1 MNISNYIFIKDNFL
15 SDMECDKLIDFYHKN
30 KDKIVTK
37 NNYIFCYMQPNK
49 SLTKKLN
56 KISSL
61 YIEKYPEANITVDK
75 WYLEELRIKHFKPKN
90 SFDNWHS
97 EHQVSTPLRMLA
109 LQIYLSSHRC
119 GTKFYRYETIKS
131 EKGRLAIWP
140 AYFTHTHK
148 GQVCPDNLN
157 RFILSGYYRLRNESI

>member
-56 KISSL
+56 K
-61 YIEKYPEANITVDK
+61 
-75 WYLEELRIKHFKPKN
+75 N
-90 SFDNWHS
+90 SFF
-97 EHQVSTPLRMLA
+97 V
-109 LQIYLSSHRC
+109 
-119 GTKFYRYETIKS
+119 YRKIS
-131 EKGRLAIWP
+131 
-140 AYFTHTHK
+140 
-148 GQVCPDNLN
+148 
-157 RFILSGYYRLRNESI
+157 